1 MNEKDSFSTCGKK
14 YFREA
19 KSPGGKLRGV
29 RPGFGMRLEA
39 GPTII
44 GHGIR
49 ETF

>member
-14 YFREA
+14 YFA
-19 KSPGGKLRGV
+19 KQSLQAASSRGV

-39 GPTII
+39 GPTIV